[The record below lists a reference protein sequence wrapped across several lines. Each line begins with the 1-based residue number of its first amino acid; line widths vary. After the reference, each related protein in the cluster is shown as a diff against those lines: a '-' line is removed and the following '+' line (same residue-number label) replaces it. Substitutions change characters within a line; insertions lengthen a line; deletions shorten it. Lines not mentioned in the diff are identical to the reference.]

1 MRIYLLLFIF
11 AISFATNA
19 TPFFGA
25 PYTIIASTILIKCG
39 VNTLNFIE
47 VVIFTALGAATSKS
61 VMYILGVGTR
71 RGLKDNKNIKF
82 FSKFIKTKYFYII
95 LFIFSIIPFLPLD
108 DLVYL
113 LGGVEKAPLIRML
126 EISYGAKI
134 IKSLIEIPI
143 EVFGILQISEAIGL
157 KPVETG
163 IISTIVLV
171 ILAIIMFKLNWEDLY
186 NRVENYIKARYHLK
200 ER

>member
-1 MRIYLLLFIF
+1 MTIYLLLFIF

-25 PYTIIASTILIKCG
+25 PYTIIASTILLKCG
-39 VNTLNFIE
+39 VNAVNFFE

-61 VMYILGVGTR
+61 VMYVLGIGSR
-71 RGLKDNKNIKF
+71 RGLKHNKNIIF
-82 FSKFIKTKYFYII
+82 FRRFINTKYFYIT

-108 DLVYL
+108 DLVYI
-113 LGGVEKAPLIRML
+113 LGGVEKAPLISML
-126 EISYGAKI
+126 EISYVGKI

-143 EVFGILQISEAIGL
+143 EIFGILQISEAIGI

-163 IISTIVLV
+163 IISTIILV
-171 ILAIIMFKLNWEDLY
+171 ILAVALFKLDWEELY
-186 NRVENYIKARYHLK
+186 NRIEKYIKVHYHLK
-200 ER
+200 K